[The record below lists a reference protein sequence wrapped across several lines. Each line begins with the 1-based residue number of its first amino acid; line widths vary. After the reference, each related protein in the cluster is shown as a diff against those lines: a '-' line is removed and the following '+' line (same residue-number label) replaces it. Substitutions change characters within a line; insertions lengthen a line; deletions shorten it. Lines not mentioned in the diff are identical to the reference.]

1 MQGRFY
7 TFLIFP
13 GAHGKL
19 CKIRMPSCVVHA
31 LLAFSVAGAV
41 TTIVLAQSYAGMLLK
56 TSKYNGLRSEH
67 EALRSQYRGLES
79 VATQTNAVL
88 SSLES
93 LAGEVALAYGFA
105 DARRAR
111 FAPGLLVST
120 IRRQATPGLS
130 YETSVYA
137 FRLLMTRG
145 VVARGHATGRE
156 ENLDPIDGGVI
167 PSIWP
172 VRGEI
177 RDAFGQRMDPFT
189 GEKGFHAGI
198 DIAAPLGT
206 GVRAAADG
214 MVLYA
219 GPDRGYGNEVFIDHG
234 YGFATRYG
242 HLGALSV
249 VIGQEVSRGQIVGTA
264 GETGRATG
272 PHLHYE
278 VLIHEIPEDP
288 AKYLKGPVEF
298 NLSLNEEPRLIHD
311 ATAHSKRGVDLYEK
325 GDLDGAI
332 AEFRQAL
339 RLKPDHPEVQNY
351 LGAVLGDKGDLDGAI
366 AEFRQALRLKPDDP
380 EAHYNLG
387 NALGRKGDLDGAIA
401 EYRQALRLEP
411 DHFGAHNNLGIA
423 LSRKG
428 DLAGAIAEY
437 RQALHLKPDYP
448 EAHYYLGIALT
459 DKGNLDGAIAE
470 YSEALRLKPDFP
482 GAHYNLGLAL
492 TDKGNLDGAIAEYR
506 QALRLK
512 PDFPEAHNN
521 LGIALGR
528 KGDLDGAI
536 TELCEALRLKP
547 DFPDT
552 RNNLGTALAG
562 KGDLDGAI
570 AEFRQALRLKPDF
583 PEAHSNLGIA
593 LKDKGDLDGA
603 IAEFRQALRLK
614 PDFPPAQSRLTELLA
629 KKAKRESRH

>member
-19 CKIRMPSCVVHA
+19 CKIRMPSCVVHT

-41 TTIVLAQSYAGMLLK
+41 TTIALAQGYARMLLK
-56 TSKYNGLRSEH
+56 TSEYNGLRSEH

-79 VATQTNAVL
+79 VATQTNAAL
-88 SSLES
+88 NSLES

-111 FAPGLLVST
+111 FAPGVLVST
-120 IRRQATPGLS
+120 VRRQATPGLS

-145 VVARGHATGRE
+145 VVARGHATSRE
-156 ENLDPIDGGVI
+156 EILDPIDGGVI

-177 RDAFGQRMDPFT
+177 REAFGQRMDPFT

-198 DIAAPLGT
+198 DIAGPLGT

-219 GPDRGYGNEVFIDHG
+219 GPDRGYGNEVLIDHG

-249 VIGQEVSRGQIVGTA
+249 AIGQELSRGQIVGTV

-278 VLIHEIPEDP
+278 VLIHEVPEDP

-298 NLSLNEEPRLIHD
+298 NLSLDEEPRLIHD
-311 ATAHSKRGVDLYEK
+311 ATAHKKRGVDLYER
-325 GDLDGAI
+325 GDL
-332 AEFRQAL
+332 R
-339 RLKPDHPEVQNY
+339 
-351 LGAVLGDKGDLDGAI
+351 
-366 AEFRQALRLKPDDP
+366 
-380 EAHYNLG
+380 
-387 NALGRKGDLDGAIA
+387 GAIA
-401 EYRQALRLEP
+401 EYRQALHLKP
-411 DHFGAHNNLGIA
+411 DYPEAHYYLGIA

-459 DKGNLDGAIAE
+459 DKGNLDGAMAE
-470 YSEALRLKPDFP
+470 YREALRLKPDFP

-506 QALRLK
+506 EALRLK

-521 LGIALGR
+521 LGIALAG

-536 TELCEALRLKP
+536 TEFREALRLKP
-547 DFPDT
+547 DFHDT
-552 RNNLGTALAG
+552 RNNLGIALAG

-570 AEFRQALRLKPDF
+570 AEFRHALRLKPDF
-583 PEAHSNLGIA
+583 PEAHNNLGIA

-629 KKAKRESRH
+629 KEAKRESRH

>member
-13 GAHGKL
+13 GVHGKL
-19 CKIRMPSCVVHA
+19 CKIRMPSCLVHT

-41 TTIVLAQSYAGMLLK
+41 TTLALAQSYARMLLK
-56 TSKYNGLRSEH
+56 TSEYNGLRSEH

-88 SSLES
+88 NSLES

-105 DARRAR
+105 DARRSR

-120 IRRQATPGLS
+120 IRRQARPGLS

-145 VVARGHATGRE
+145 VVTRRDATARE
-156 ENLDPIDGGVI
+156 EILDPIDGGVI

-172 VRGEI
+172 AQGEI
-177 RDAFGQRMDPFT
+177 REAFGQRMDPFT
-189 GEKGFHAGI
+189 GERRFHAGI
-198 DIAAPLGT
+198 DIAASLGT
-206 GVRAAADG
+206 RVRAAADG
-214 MVLYA
+214 MVFYA
-219 GPDRGYGNEVFIDHG
+219 GADRGYGNEVVIDHG

-242 HLGALSV
+242 HLGGSSV
-249 VIGQEVSRGQIVGTA
+249 AIGQEVSRGQVVGTV

-278 VLIHEIPEDP
+278 VLIREIPEDP

-298 NLSLNEEPRLIHD
+298 NRSLNEEPPLIHD

-325 GDLDGAI
+325 GDLEGAT
-332 AEFRQAL
+332 AEYREAL
-339 RLKPDHPEVQNY
+339 RLKPHFPQ
-351 LGAVLGDKGDLDGAI
+351 
-366 AEFRQALRLKPDDP
+366 
-380 EAHYNLG
+380 AHYNLG
-387 NALGRKGDLDGAIA
+387 LALSRKGDLEGAVA
-401 EYRQALRLEP
+401 EYRQALR
-411 DHFGAHNNLGIA
+411 
-423 LSRKG
+423 
-428 DLAGAIAEY
+428 
-437 RQALHLKPDYP
+437 LKPDYP

-459 DKGNLDGAIAE
+459 DKGNLDEAIAE
-470 YSEALRLKPDFP
+470 YREALRLKPDFP
-482 GAHYNLGLAL
+482 GAHYNLGLVL
-492 TDKGNLDGAIAEYR
+492 TDKGDLEGAIAEYR
-506 QALRLK
+506 EALRLK
-512 PDFPEAHNN
+512 SDFAEAHNN

-528 KGDLDGAI
+528 KGDL
-536 TELCEALRLKP
+536 E
-547 DFPDT
+547 
-552 RNNLGTALAG
+552 
-562 KGDLDGAI
+562 GAI

-583 PEAHSNLGIA
+583 ANTRSNLGTALAGKGDLEGAIAEFRQALRLKPDLAEVHSNLGIA
-593 LKDKGDLDGA
+593 LQDKGDLEGA

-629 KKAKRESRH
+629 KKAKPESRH

>member
-19 CKIRMPSCVVHA
+19 CKIRMPSCVVHT

-41 TTIVLAQSYAGMLLK
+41 TTIALAQSYARMLLK

-156 ENLDPIDGGVI
+156 EILDPIDGGVI

-177 RDAFGQRMDPFT
+177 REAFGQRMDPFT
-189 GEKGFHAGI
+189 GEKAFHAGI

-219 GPDRGYGNEVFIDHG
+219 GSDRGYGNEVVIDHG

-249 VIGQEVSRGQIVGTA
+249 VIGQEVSRGQIVGTV

-278 VLIHEIPEDP
+278 VLIHETPEDP

-387 NALGRKGDLDGAIA
+387 NAL
-401 EYRQALRLEP
+401 
-411 DHFGAHNNLGIA
+411 
-423 LSRKG
+423 SRKG

-459 DKGNLDGAIAE
+459 DKGNVDGAIAE

-536 TELCEALRLKP
+536 AELCEALRLKP

-570 AEFRQALRLKPDF
+570 AEFRQALRLKPDL